1 MIMRL
6 CKAIF
11 SVLLLSLC
19 ACGRQEPN
27 VETCTVPTESYI
39 LFNSGISTKTPII
52 SDMRGLSFGVIGY
65 KYTGTWAS
73 NVIMAKPFVDDET
86 TGDGLYKR
94 EVACAA
100 NGVCSYSPVKQ
111 WESGQSYTFFAY
123 YPYNYSGLTT
133 SSDSYEGVP
142 YIDYS
147 LPASTAPADLQDV
160 MYAKSEEDL
169 NGNGSGTV
177 SLTFHHALFCLN
189 IQGRNVNEDDEKIR
203 NVKIKFDQL
212 DYSTMHIRLDG
223 TKDGDIPMYAG
234 TVITNREYVV
244 SDATAITIPPLTTA
258 NSEPTLLS
266 GNNNLVLIPQDGLS
280 GTITVDYYDT
290 ENSAWVNAK
299 GNSFTSDRKF
309 EAGKK
314 YSMMLNFAG
323 DAITIA
329 IIESGEWIDKPVDIL
344 FE

>member
-1 MIMRL
+1 MRPG
-6 CKAIF
+6 KAIL
-11 SVLLLSLC
+11 SVLLLLLC
-19 ACGRQEPN
+19 ACNRQDPY
-27 VETCTVPTESYI
+27 VETITVPTESYI
-39 LFNSGISTKTPII
+39 LFNSGVSTKTPII
-52 SDMRGLSFGVIGY
+52 SDMQGRSFGVIGY

-73 NVIMAKPFVDDET
+73 NVIMAKPFKENT
-86 TGDGLYKR
+86 AGAADGFYQR

-100 NGVCSYSPVKQ
+100 NGVCSYTPIQ
-111 WESGQSYTFFAY
+111 RWESGQSYTFFAY

-142 YIDYS
+142 YMDYS
-147 LPASTAPADLQDV
+147 LPSSTDPADLQDV

-189 IQGRNVNEDDEKIR
+189 IQGRNVNEGDEKIR

-212 DYSTMHIRLDG
+212 AYSTMHIRLDG
-223 TKDGDIPMYAG
+223 TKDGETPMCAG
-234 TVITNREYVV
+234 TAITNREYVV

-266 GNNNLVLIPQDGLS
+266 GNNNLVLIPQSGLS

-290 ENSAWVNAK
+290 KTSTWVNAK
-299 GNSFTSDRKF
+299 ANTFTSDRNF

-329 IIESGEWIDKPVDIL
+329 IIESGEWIDKPVDII